1 MTIRRKRW
9 AIFTVAACLG
19 SGIALGASEA
29 DSRTEAALQSSYTF
43 QHELKDDDIA
53 ARAANGVV
61 TLSGTVS
68 TSYHKFLAGQTAS
81 SLPGVIQ
88 VENRLAVRPGQ
99 PEARS
104 DAWITLKVKAALAIH
119 FEVSALSTRVATERG
134 VVTLSGDAVSQ
145 RQRQEA
151 ALVAGGV
158 KGVKRV
164 LNRLQVFHDRFSA

>member
-43 QHELKDDDIA
+43 QHELKDDDIT

-88 VENRLAVRPGQ
+88 VENQLAVRPGQ
-99 PEARS
+99 PEAGS
-104 DAWITLKVKAALAIH
+104 DAWITAKVKGALAFH
-119 FEVSALSTRVATERG
+119 RNVSALATEVSTNDG
-134 VVTLSGDAVSQ
+134 VVTLTGQARNPAEKDLAGKLAQEVSGVRKVD
-145 RQRQEA
+145 
-151 ALVAGGV
+151 
-158 KGVKRV
+158 
-164 LNRLQVFHDRFSA
+164 NRMQIVPSEP